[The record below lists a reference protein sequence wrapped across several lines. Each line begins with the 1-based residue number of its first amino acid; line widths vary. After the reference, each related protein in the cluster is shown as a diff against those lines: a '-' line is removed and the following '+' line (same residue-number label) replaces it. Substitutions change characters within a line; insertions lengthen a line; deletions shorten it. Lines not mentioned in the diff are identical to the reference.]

1 MTRKTLQS
9 KVSASAT
16 SLDQP
21 AYSPIIECPL
31 NLDLM
36 QQRWHARQDMPL
48 PQQGLAVLHQLRHR
62 VLAIADALLKLR
74 RDERDRLRL
83 IELQAARQALLREG
97 ARLSAMSEDE
107 SGGWGVR
114 AGLVK

>member
-16 SLDQP
+16 ALDQP
-21 AYSPIIECPL
+21 AHSPIVERSL
-31 NLDLM
+31 DLDLM
-36 QQRWHARQDMPL
+36 QQRWYARQDMPL

-83 IELQAARQALLREG
+83 IELQTARQALLCEG
-97 ARLSAMSEDE
+97 ARLSACQRTRV
-107 SGGWGVR
+107 G
-114 AGLVK
+114 AGAYALAW